1 MTRAP
6 RFSVP
11 VLEYLRGVAEG
22 RAGLPSWR
30 AFVAAHRNELE
41 AALSRAD
48 FLRLKFTPGVNVP
61 PLLDALDIRY
71 ERDALIRR
79 LRWADRGMDWNPEFP
94 DPLGVR
100 SLYAA
105 GRTHEADS
113 LIACEIKE
121 LTEVDDLG
129 QELSESS
136 DVEVLL
142 DLGFEDEALG
152 VLLAVAM
159 LPEGDDHHDWII
171 WRAQKRLE
179 ALAGRVLAELPDP
192 KTPESLVRAL
202 RARVP
207 SGALGNENQSA

>member
-1 MTRAP
+1 M
-6 RFSVP
+6 
-11 VLEYLRGVAEG
+11 
-22 RAGLPSWR
+22 
-30 AFVAAHRNELE
+30 
-41 AALSRAD
+41 
-48 FLRLKFTPGVNVP
+48 
-61 PLLDALDIRY
+61 LDALDIRY

-79 LRWADRGMDWNPEFP
+79 LRWADRGMDWNPELP
-94 DPLGVR
+94 DPLRVR
-100 SLYAA
+100 GLYAA

-113 LIACEIKE
+113 RIACAIKE

-129 QELSESS
+129 QELGESS
-136 DVEVLL
+136 EVEVLL
-142 DLGFEDEALG
+142 ELGFEDEALG
-152 VLLAVAM
+152 ILLAVAM

-207 SGALGNENQSA
+207 RGALGNENQSA